1 MHVLSLIHTLP
12 FPSSACSTLLISRMS
27 FCLAL
32 DNLLCRFHLTQ
43 FQFHQVALRL
53 KQQSHV
59 EHSTAALDRPIW
71 NKLWSLNVPH
81 KVKTFIWWAC
91 SNSLPT
97 RDNLHRRKM
106 QVEPR
111 RGFCYQRSKTAEH
124 VLWTCPF
131 ARNVWALCRGKIQ
144 KCSNAAT
151 DFFSLFRLMVDR
163 LSSNELEKWATKSW
177 ALWTAR
183 NKFYLEKIQWHPK
196 QILGEAFGYLLEYQR
211 LCAS

>member
-1 MHVLSLIHTLP
+1 MSHPKLKLLSGE
-12 FPSSACSTLLISRMS
+12 
-27 FCLAL
+27 
-32 DNLLCRFHLTQ
+32 Q
-43 FQFHQVALRL
+43 
-53 KQQSHV
+53 
-59 EHSTAALDRPIW
+59 
-71 NKLWSLNVPH
+71 
-81 KVKTFIWWAC
+81 
-91 SNSLPT
+91 
-97 RDNLHRRKM
+97 M

-111 RGFCYQRSKTAEH
+111 CGFCYQRSKTAKH

-196 QILGEAFGYLLEYQR
+196 RILGEALGYLLEYQR
-211 LCAS
+211 LCASQRYAGAIFFSRYT